1 MEIVYFMVSTYTQD
15 ATLIRCLSSVYVYRS
30 MFNRNQRK
38 YFNVSYSFIC
48 IHVKSIHKY
57 LCQYKYL
64 SPFCSPCLY
73 VLQRSMFP
81 QLLGKSWNFSSQIL
95 AFFSPRSRPSA
106 VLRVQAAARLSS
118 SSSLALFCSS
128 SSMISSSWWKG
139 KAGVRFSSMSV

>member
-1 MEIVYFMVSTYTQD
+1 MSKVS
-15 ATLIRCLSSVYVYRS
+15 I
-30 MFNRNQRK
+30 
-38 YFNVSYSFIC
+38 
-48 IHVKSIHKY
+48 KY

-64 SPFCSPCLY
+64 SSYCSPCLY